1 MTNDSGSVLDWLLA
15 GDKTGEFRAIVDAQK
30 ADLAA
35 GITWGVYDGDRLIG
49 THPARYMAEFDAADA
64 ADAFDRPLSDYTI
77 RPVEG

>member
-1 MTNDSGSVLDWLLA
+1 MTDDHRSVLDYLLA
-15 GDKTGEFRAIVDAQK
+15 GDRTGELRAIVDAQR

-49 THPARYMAEFDAADA
+49 THPARYMAEADAIDA

-77 RPVEG
+77 RPVED